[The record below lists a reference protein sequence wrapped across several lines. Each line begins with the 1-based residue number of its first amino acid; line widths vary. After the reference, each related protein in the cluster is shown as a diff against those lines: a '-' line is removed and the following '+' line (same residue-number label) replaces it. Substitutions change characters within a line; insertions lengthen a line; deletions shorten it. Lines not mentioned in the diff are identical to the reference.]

1 MAGTTYEPQQAEV
14 IDISGDA
21 RSWSEVCPD
30 EYMSLEYVGPQQL
43 TLHIIAVRQEKIGD
57 KLKAVLRFS
66 NNPRGLVLNKT
77 NRDILGKMFG
87 DSPSAAIGKTITLRM
102 GFVNKNP
109 ALTIYPPSA
118 PANGSVAT
126 AQATVPGATTQVQI
140 TPEMLAMFQQLQQ
153 SGQIPGVKPA

>member
-1 MAGTTYEPQQAEV
+1 MAGSTYEPQQAEI

-87 DSPSAAIGKTITLRM
+87 DSPSSAIGKTITLRM

-109 ALTIYPPSA
+109 ALTIYPATAATNGAATAAQA
-118 PANGSVAT
+118 PAVGST
-126 AQATVPGATTQVQI
+126 PPVQI

-153 SGQIPGVKPA
+153 AGQIPGGKPA